1 MSALT
6 RQEAEAVTQELRKF
20 TTRRSFLKA
29 AGVTAAGLAGLG
41 GLEFAQRASAVK
53 RSAKK
58 LVASTLPTKVMHI
71 GFTDGFVSMPAGA
84 EPVPPFFPDP
94 GVPKPFT
101 TYVMGMRDLTAIAQS
116 EARMFAQKGHGAI
129 TGPFLF
135 CQEGQNFEIHL
146 RNLGLSERGDLVD
159 SHTIH
164 WHGFPNQIVYFDG
177 VPDNSLAVPIGRE
190 LIYRYIPEDAGTYMY
205 HCHVEDVEHVHMGLT
220 GLVFV
225 QPALNSPG
233 KKYAY
238 NDPATQY
245 DREYGILL
253 TEIDNHAHFNDRHI
267 QDTDWSD
274 YKAAFRLMNGRAF
287 PDTLQLNLDPTATA
301 SLGALERLRYQP
313 HSSLI
318 QATECDRV
326 LIRISNLG
334 FEEQS
339 MVLSG
344 IEMNMIG
351 RDAKPLTAGR
361 PDYGVDPPTKGGR
374 GDISTQTYRLDIGPG
389 ESRDVIFTAP
399 KFSGGAG
406 PDVYPFYNRNY
417 GFVNKEATAAGDGYG
432 GQHTHVRVYAKN
444 TLPEQTK
451 PNGLYDLVKKEWTW
465 ATGT

>member
-1 MSALT
+1 MT
-6 RQEAEAVTQELRKF
+6 HELRKF

-41 GLEFAQRASAVK
+41 GLEWSEQLNAS
-53 RSAKK
+53 RTLRQK
-58 LVASTLPTKVMHI
+58 LVASPLAIKEQHV
-71 GFTDGFVSMPAGA
+71 GFTDGFVSMPEGA

-94 GVPKPFT
+94 GAPKPFT
-101 TYVMGMRDLTAIAQS
+101 TYVFGIRDLTGMSDAQK
-116 EARMFAQKGHGAI
+116 FAQKGKAQI
-129 TGPFLF
+129 TAPFLF
-135 CQEGQNFEIHL
+135 CEQGQDFRVHL
-146 RNLGLSERGDLVD
+146 HNLGETLRPIGNPDN
-159 SHTIH
+159 HTIH

-190 LIYRYIPEDAGTYMY
+190 LIYRYIPEDPGTYMY

-225 QPALNSPG
+225 QPALNRQNG
-233 KKYAY
+233 NKYAY
-238 NDPATQY
+238 NDAATQY
-245 DREYGILL
+245 DREYGFML
-253 TEIDNHAHFNDRHI
+253 TEIDNHAHFNDRHV

-287 PDTLQLNLDPTATA
+287 PDTLELNLDPTAA

-318 QATECDRV
+318 QANEGERV

-334 FEEQS
+334 FEERS

-344 IEMNMIG
+344 IELNLVG

-361 PDYGVDPPTKGGR
+361 PDYGVDPPAPGGR
-374 GDISTQTYRLDIGPG
+374 GDISTNTYRLDLGPG
-389 ESRDVIFTAP
+389 ESRDAIFVAP
-399 KFSGGAG
+399 KFSGSGTA
-406 PDVYPFYNRNY
+406 DVYPFYDRNY
-417 GFVNKEATAAGDGYG
+417 GFVKKEAKAAGDGFG
-432 GQHTHVRVYAKN
+432 GQRTEVRVYPKN
-444 TLPEQTK
+444 TLPAQTR

-465 ATGT
+465 ATGTEPQ

>member
-1 MSALT
+1 MT
-6 RQEAEAVTQELRKF
+6 HDLRKL
-20 TTRRSFLKA
+20 TSRRSFLKV

-41 GLEFAQRASAVK
+41 GLEWSEQVTGGRTLGQ
-53 RSAKK
+53 K
-58 LVASTLPTKVMHI
+58 LVASPLRTKEMHV
-71 GFTDGFVSMPAGA
+71 GFTDGIVSMPEGS

-101 TYVMGMRDLTAIAQS
+101 TYVMGIRDLTGMS
-116 EARMFAQKGHGAI
+116 EATMFAQKGHGAI

-135 CQEGQNFEIHL
+135 CEEGQDFQLHL
-146 RNLGLSERGDLVD
+146 HNLGLSERGDLID

-190 LIYRYIPEDAGTYMY
+190 LIYRYIPEDPGTYMY

-225 QPALNSPG
+225 QPKLNRTNG

-245 DREYGILL
+245 DREYGFLL
-253 TEIDNHAHFNDRHI
+253 TEIDNHAHFNDRHV

-287 PDTLQLNLDPTATA
+287 PDTLELNLDPTAT
-301 SLGALERLRYQP
+301 SLGDLERLRYQP

-318 QATECDRV
+318 QANEGEKV

-334 FEEQS
+334 FEEHS

-344 IEMNMIG
+344 IEMNLIG

-361 PDYGVDPPTKGGR
+361 PDYGVDPPTAGGR
-374 GDISTQTYRLDIGPG
+374 ADISSQTYRLDIGPG

-399 KFSGGAG
+399 KFSGGTA
-406 PDVYPFYNRNY
+406 PDLYPFYDRNY

-432 GQHTHVRVYAKN
+432 GQRTEVRVYPAG
-444 TLPEQTK
+444 TLPEQTR
-451 PNGLYDLVKKEWTW
+451 PNGLYDLTKKEWTW
-465 ATGT
+465 ATGTEPL